1 MLSKRHIRH
10 AKIPCIAALCSLK
23 SILWHFVIFQGNTV
37 YWGGPNEADLNN
49 VVLISDIPIT
59 EGPADQGYRGNLSET
74 LKNQLVIICHHSAK
88 EYWRA
93 S

>member
-1 MLSKRHIRH
+1 MQKSPALQPFVRSKVFYGTVNQF
-10 AKIPCIAALCSLK
+10 A
-23 SILWHFVIFQGNTV
+23 IFQGNTV
-37 YWGGPNEADLNN
+37 YWGGPNEADLSN

-59 EGPADQGYRGNLSET
+59 EGLADQGYRGNLSET